1 MAGSSLLAK
10 ALIHTARDTKLNQ
23 LHTGALL
30 SGVTQRIFKA
40 IEERP
45 RLQMLQASLNG
56 KEGSRGHN
64 YRKNTPKGMGQ

>member
-1 MAGSSLLAK
+1 MTGSSLLAK
-10 ALIHTARDTKLNQ
+10 ALIQTARDTKLNQ
-23 LHTGALL
+23 LQTGTLL

-56 KEGSRGHN
+56 KEGS
-64 YRKNTPKGMGQ
+64 